1 MTVLRQEASALLATM
16 PEEHL
21 LALIQYMRDMLK
33 TPQKEADKANDKANI
48 DIMQYAGSAGKLFGS
63 VESADDY
70 IKEMRENERF

>member
-33 TPQKEADKANDKANI
+33 TPQKEADKANI

-63 VESADDY
+63 VE
-70 IKEMRENERF
+70 